1 MKLNNKI
8 YDVGKWVVFIF
19 LPALAVFISGLGE
32 LYGWGNTQTIVTTI
46 NLVNVFIG
54 SILQLSS
61 SQYHKKPGGRTGE
74 TKSSRHR

>member
-46 NLVNVFIG
+46 NSVNVFIG

-61 SQYHKKPGGRTGE
+61 SQYHKKQGGSTGE

>member
-8 YDVGKWVVFIF
+8 YDEGKWLVFIF

-32 LYGWGNTQTIVTTI
+32 LYGWGNTQMIVTTI
-46 NLVNVFIG
+46 NLINVFIE

-61 SQYHKKPGGRTGE
+61 SQYHKKQGGSTDE
-74 TKSSRHR
+74 TKGFRYR

>member
-61 SQYHKKPGGRTGE
+61 SQYHKKQGGRTGE
-74 TKSSRHR
+74 TKSFKHR

>member
-8 YDVGKWVVFIF
+8 YDVGKWIVFIF

-32 LYGWGNTQTIVTTI
+32 LYDWGNTQTIVTTI

-61 SQYHKKPGGRTGE
+61 SHYHKKQGGIMDE
-74 TKSSRHR
+74 TKGSKHR